1 MEKKYR
7 VVFCGTPEI
16 AATILKTLLTIKD
29 IEIVGVISQPERP
42 FGRKKELKAPPV
54 KVVALENNLQIFQ
67 PEKIETIK
75 DDVAMLKPDFM
86 VTCAYGQFVP
96 DSILNLFKNA
106 INIHASLLPK
116 YRGGSPIQFAIMNG
130 EEKTGISLMKMIKK
144 MDAGEVYVQNA
155 IEIATNDNVG
165 SLFLKM
171 GELGSKM
178 IDKYLLDIF
187 SKKIKGTPQNEDDVT
202 FALNMIG
209 EAEKINWTKKA
220 IEINNFVRAMTPN
233 PTPYYIF

>member
-1 MEKKYR
+1 
-7 VVFCGTPEI
+7 
-16 AATILKTLLTIKD
+16 
-29 IEIVGVISQPERP
+29 
-42 FGRKKELKAPPV
+42 
-54 KVVALENNLQIFQ
+54 LQIFQ

-209 EAEKINWTKKA
+209 EAEKIN
-220 IEINNFVRAMTPN
+220 
-233 PTPYYIF
+233 